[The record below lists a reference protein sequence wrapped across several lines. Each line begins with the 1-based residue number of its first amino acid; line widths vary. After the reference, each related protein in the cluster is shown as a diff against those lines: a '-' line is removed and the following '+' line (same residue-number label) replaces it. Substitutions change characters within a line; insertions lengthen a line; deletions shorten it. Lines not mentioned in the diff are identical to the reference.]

1 MPYGDPRHPFE
12 KKCAYDMVDYGLGN
26 CANSLELGCDCLGHI
41 RYFDGMLCDS
51 KGALAAPSG
60 RARASL
66 SCTPAAV
73 DAAALL
79 RACTA

>member
-1 MPYGDPRHPFE
+1 MHRMSLVEVIVPYGDPRHPFE

-51 KGALAAPSG
+51 AGTGLAIV
-60 RARASL
+60 
-66 SCTPAAV
+66 AV
-73 DAAALL
+73 LMLQCCLGVD
-79 RACTA
+79 